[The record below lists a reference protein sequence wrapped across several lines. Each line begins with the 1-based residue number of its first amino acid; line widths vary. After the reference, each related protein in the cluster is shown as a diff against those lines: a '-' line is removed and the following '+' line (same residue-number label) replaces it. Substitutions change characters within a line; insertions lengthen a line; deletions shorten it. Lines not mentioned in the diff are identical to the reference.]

1 MAGDYVDISYTSLSR
16 CALIDNGTNLLLQ
29 SDQFSSASWTKTR
42 ATISA
47 DTGSTLAPDGS
58 SSADAIIEDTST
70 NTHFVSQGVAVSS
83 AVADYAVGV
92 ALKPGSRTWAAVS
105 MVESTSSGEASAY
118 FNLSTGALGTVSNGT
133 NWTNARAYISS
144 MGNGWYF
151 CVLVARKTSA
161 GTTVTPR
168 IYLASGNNTINYTGT
183 SSELYAWRAT
193 LAQSSVPTRL
203 VQTTSSFTGGT
214 DQTGAGMYTKGWP
227 VSTSGLLLSGDWF
240 EINGELKQLTAPVN
254 SDGLGLAYLQFRP
267 GLAASPADGD
277 PVIVYQPFGRF
288 IYPGG
293 TRELE
298 NLFGIYGD
306 CEMNLEEV
314 YV

>member
-1 MAGDYVDISYTSLSR
+1 
-16 CALIDNGTNLLLQ
+16 
-29 SDQFSSASWTKTR
+29 
-42 ATISA
+42 
-47 DTGSTLAPDGS
+47 
-58 SSADAIIEDTST
+58 
-70 NTHFVSQGVAVSS
+70 
-83 AVADYAVGV
+83 
-92 ALKPGSRTWAAVS
+92 
-105 MVESTSSGEASAY
+105 
-118 FNLSTGALGTVSNGT
+118 
-133 NWTNARAYISS
+133 
-144 MGNGWYF
+144 
-151 CVLVARKTSA
+151 
-161 GTTVTPR
+161 
-168 IYLASGNNTINYTGT
+168 
-183 SSELYAWRAT
+183 
-193 LAQSSVPTRL
+193 
-203 VQTTSSFTGGT
+203 
-214 DQTGAGMYTKGWP
+214 MYTKGWP

-267 GLAASPADGD
+267 GLAASPADSD